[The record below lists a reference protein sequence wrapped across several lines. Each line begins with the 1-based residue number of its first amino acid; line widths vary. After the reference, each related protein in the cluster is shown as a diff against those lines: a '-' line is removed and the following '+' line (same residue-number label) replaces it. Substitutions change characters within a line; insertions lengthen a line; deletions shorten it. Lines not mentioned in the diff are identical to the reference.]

1 MNGLFKQTNLTG
13 IRKGSLIKFKYLYSQ
28 AKKPN
33 VIHDTRPVVVV
44 TDFMPNYIRG
54 VNIHYLTFPIVK
66 NLLNTHAKSGGFSY
80 ASIKGNGYIA
90 EAFRMYKR
98 NIEVDAT
105 IEEIDYE
112 VLLNL
117 LGSVRS
123 YTDNELQ
130 QVYNKIEAQIQS
142 RLQIKADE
150 LESYNQWRN
159 QQFTAGTEG
168 GGMETGPAV

>member
-1 MNGLFKQTNLTG
+1 MNGLFKVTNLAG

-33 VIHDTRPVVVV
+33 VIHDTRPVIIV
-44 TDFMPNYIRG
+44 TDFMPNYIKG

-66 NLLNTHAKSGGFSY
+66 NLLNTHSKNGMFSY
-80 ASIKGNGYIA
+80 ASIKGSRYIA

-98 NIEVDAT
+98 NVEVDAT

-112 VLLNL
+112 VLLDL

-150 LESYNQWRN
+150 LESYEQWRN
-159 QQFTAGTEG
+159 QQFAAGTEG

>member
-1 MNGLFKQTNLTG
+1 
-13 IRKGSLIKFKYLYSQ
+13 
-28 AKKPN
+28 
-33 VIHDTRPVVVV
+33 
-44 TDFMPNYIRG
+44 
-54 VNIHYLTFPIVK
+54 
-66 NLLNTHAKSGGFSY
+66 
-80 ASIKGNGYIA
+80 
-90 EAFRMYKR
+90 MYKR

-112 VLLNL
+112 VLLDL

-150 LESYNQWRN
+150 LESYEQWRN
-159 QQFTAGTEG
+159 QQFAAGTEG